1 MLNDVGSLQ
10 VKELLKNKC
19 KGLKYKERKKK
30 ERTRNEI
37 RTKSAKTPKS
47 EPSTPCKKSTPHNRH
62 KFGAQ
67 SQQHLIAFNI
77 FPNVR
82 RTSKK
87 CSPHKICAPC
97 NRHKFAAL
105 SPLLSL

>member
-10 VKELLKNKC
+10 MEEMLKNKD
-19 KGLKYKERKKK
+19 KGKKYKDTKKK
-30 ERTRNEI
+30 ERSRKEI

-47 EPSTPCKKSTPHNRH
+47 EPSTPCKKCAPHNRH
-62 KFGAQ
+62 KIGAQ
-67 SQQHLIAFNI
+67 TQQHLIAFNI